1 MKQSLI
7 IIVLIFFATHLFG
20 QANFLVEDK
29 IVNVGS
35 MNKTY
40 NFGYQYKD
48 SISLYFMDSAVEF
61 INPTKTIIKE
71 TSYSIMDS
79 KSNTRIQYLKTN
91 GEDSVEKHF
100 KGENLNTVYET
111 KLDSIGRIVYYA
123 MKDFMDD
130 NKTFVWTYEYNDSI
144 ISTGKIEIQTV
155 FVNDTYGNKQFHYRV
170 LSEYNQK
177 HKKVKET
184 RQSEIK
190 DTMPLI
196 TAYKYDRNNRL
207 ISKSV
212 DGIENI
218 LPIKHVNTTCDI
230 ELEEVL
236 TVSNFKEVNNLV
248 KQLLLK
254 NKKMLTTDK
263 CKNYRC
269 KYISPDKQNTLV
281 IVKREPYW
289 CGGKTVTFTMSKGND

>member
-1 MKQSLI
+1 MKQFI
-7 IIVLIFFATHLFG
+7 IIVMLYFFATHLFG
-20 QANFLVEDK
+20 QANFLVEGK

-40 NFGYQYKD
+40 NFAYQYKD
-48 SISLYFMDSAVEF
+48 SISLYFMDSTVEF

-71 TSYSIMDS
+71 IHYSIMDS
-79 KSNTRIQYLKTN
+79 QPNVRIQYLKTN
-91 GEDSVEKHF
+91 GEDSIEKHF

-111 KLDSIGRIVYYA
+111 KVDTLGRIIYYA

-130 NKTFVWTYEYNDSI
+130 NKTFVWTYEYTDSI

-155 FVNDTYGNKQFHYRV
+155 FVNDTYGNKHFHFRV
-170 LSEYNQK
+170 LNEYNQDNM
-177 HKKVKET
+177 KVKEI
-184 RQSEIK
+184 RESEIK

-196 TAYKYDRNNRL
+196 TAYKYDRNNKL
-207 ISKSV
+207 ISEEE

-230 ELEEVL
+230 ELEKVL
-236 TVSNFKEVNNLV
+236 TVSNFKDINNLV

-254 NKKMLTTDK
+254 NKKMLTTNK
-263 CKNYRC
+263 CKNYVC
-269 KYISPDKQNTLV
+269 KYISPDKQNILA
-281 IVKREPYW
+281 IIKREPYW
-289 CGGKTVTFTMSKGND
+289 CGGRTVIFTMSKTY